1 MESQRGGHLPR
12 ITQPVRTQITSEP
25 VFLTTELKPFLFVPL
40 DIESL
45 ILKPS
50 SFSLYMPKS
59 PSLLAVSQDITT
71 LRSSLDPLWTNLFLC
86 TLSIA

>member
-1 MESQRGGHLPR
+1 MESQRGGHLTR

-25 VFLTTELKPFLFVPL
+25 VFLTTELKSFLFVPL

-50 SFSLYMPKS
+50 SFSLYTPKS
-59 PSLLAVSQDITT
+59 PSLLAVSRDITT
-71 LRSSLDPLWTNLFLC
+71 LEGLPWPHSGLAYFSV
-86 TLSIA
+86 LSQ